1 MDAKSS
7 ERSPQVNVDESVG
20 LSEDWRDADEHATI
34 DIFTNG
40 ACEIGRNRDDASEGA
55 WLDQQEKRALYEA
68 LEDHFN
74 D

>member
-1 MDAKSS
+1 MTES
-7 ERSPQVNVDESVG
+7 ERERAQVNVDESVD

-34 DIFTNG
+34 DFFTNG

-68 LEDHFN
+68 LEEHFN
-74 D
+74 V